1 MNRLLI
7 SFFAGCILGW
17 SGALDATSA
26 AVRTI
31 YISQQAGVDS
41 NNDGSDINHPVKTLA
56 RARVLALTY
65 WRNSDSLKILLKAG
79 ERFDSLLPMTNT
91 ILKNYDPQRNTF
103 AFVWDIDRP
112 LLISTYGG
120 KERALLYGGKY
131 THEGGPQA
139 ALAVTSP
146 SRQAVVIQNLHFKR
160 WQVCGLFTYE
170 TQNVSFINNVV
181 EEIGTLYFPD
191 EKTPDIYGAGAIYP
205 KNSSQVLIKG
215 NYVRN
220 IHNQFDR
227 LDEMHVFYFTRLS
240 QAEVSDNIII
250 NASGPPLKFR
260 RSQTQDIYVHDNA
273 FYYTGPAQSLNRVQE
288 GWVRYSGD
296 AEEGC
301 PSALFIERNKFYYPY
316 CWQDRETCQSAVA
329 SRCSISNPGV
339 CGADACDKEERI
351 RWLDNDFRYTWQT
364 MEVPDLPTAVPG
376 SAATQPVTPE
386 LVQNSPNPFA
396 EATSIRYHLLSRS
409 DVYMAVYDL
418 LGREIAV
425 LVNQAQP
432 AGQHAV
438 TWNVHSG
445 RSAALPNGVYFCRL
459 RVDGREQVIKMVLNK
474 SDARPRQ

>member
-1 MNRLLI
+1 M
-7 SFFAGCILGW
+7 LGW
-17 SGALDATSA
+17 IVLADVTTA

-41 NNDGSDINHPVKTLA
+41 NNDGSDINQPIKTLA

-65 WRNSDSLKILLKAG
+65 WRSSDSIKILLKAG
-79 ERFDSLLPMTNT
+79 ERFDGFIAMTNT
-91 ILKNYDPQRNTF
+91 ILKNYDPARNTF

-120 KERALLYGGKY
+120 PGRALLYSGKY

-139 ALAVTSP
+139 AIAVTSP

-160 WQVCGLFTYE
+160 WQVCALFTYE
-170 TQNVSFINNVV
+170 TQNVSFVNNVV

-240 QAEVSDNIII
+240 QTEVCDNTVI

-260 RSQTQDIYVHDNA
+260 RSQTRDIHVHDNA
-273 FYYTGPAQSLNRVQE
+273 FYYTGPSQALNRVQE

-301 PSALFIERNKFYYPY
+301 PSALIIERNKFYYPY
-316 CWQDRETCQSAVA
+316 CWPDRETCVGAMA
-329 SRCSISNPGV
+329 TRCSISNPGV
-339 CGADACDKEERI
+339 CGADACDREERI
-351 RWLDNDFRYTWQT
+351 RWLDNDFRYTWEAI
-364 MEVPDLPTAVPG
+364 EVPDLPTAVQDLAASQPND
-376 SAATQPVTPE
+376 SA
-386 LVQNSPNPFA
+386 LRQNSPNPFA
-396 EATSIRYHLLSRS
+396 EATLIHYQLPHLGE
-409 DVYMAVYDL
+409 VHIAVYDL

-425 LVNQAQP
+425 LVNQPQP
-432 AGQHAV
+432 AGRYAV
-438 TWNVHSG
+438 PWNVHSG
-445 RSAALPNGVYFCRL
+445 RFSSLPNGVYFCRL
-459 RVDGREQVIKMVLNK
+459 RVDGREQVIKMVLNR
-474 SDARPRQ
+474 SDARLNR